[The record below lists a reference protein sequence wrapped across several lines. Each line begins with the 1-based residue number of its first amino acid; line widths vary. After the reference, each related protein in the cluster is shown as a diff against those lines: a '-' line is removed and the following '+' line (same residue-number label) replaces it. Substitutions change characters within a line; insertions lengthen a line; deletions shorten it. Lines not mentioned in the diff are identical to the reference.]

1 MRAVSRA
8 HRAPVDGAEA
18 ASRMCG
24 PAKTFSATVR
34 SWKTV
39 GSWYIATMPS
49 RCAACGS
56 PIRRGSPSISDLALV
71 GLDDAGQDLHERR
84 LAGAVLAD
92 ERVHGARVDARL
104 ISATAWTPP

>member
-1 MRAVSRA
+1 MWR
-8 HRAPVDGAEA
+8 
-18 ASRMCG
+18 

-49 RCAACGS
+49 RWAACGS
-56 PIRRGSPSISDLALV
+56 PIRARLAVDDDLALV
-71 GLDDAGQDLHERR
+71 GLDDPREDLDQRR

-92 ERVHGARVDARL
+92 EGVDRPGRMAKL
-104 ISATAWTPP
+104 TSSTACTPP